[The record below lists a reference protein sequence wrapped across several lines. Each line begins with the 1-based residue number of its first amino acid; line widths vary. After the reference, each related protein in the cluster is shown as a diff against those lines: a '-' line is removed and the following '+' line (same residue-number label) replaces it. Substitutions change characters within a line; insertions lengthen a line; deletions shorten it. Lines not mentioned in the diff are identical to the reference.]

1 MHKRNRLFV
10 SIALFYGLL
19 GGLMAIVRLIDPSLI
34 SGNVP
39 RAHGHIML
47 LGFILMMIYGIA
59 LHVLPRF
66 GGFPL
71 YSEQM
76 ADWQLYCANTGL
88 PLMIAGWLG
97 WRDMLVL
104 AGGVFTYS
112 AIVLFGLNMI
122 LTVRAGGRG
131 KTLPIQ

>member
-1 MHKRNRLFV
+1 VHKRNRLFV
-10 SIALFYGLL
+10 SIALVYGLL
-19 GGLMAIVRLIDPSLI
+19 GGLIAIVR
-34 SGNVP
+34 
-39 RAHGHIML
+39 L
-47 LGFILMMIYGIA
+47 LGFILMTIYGIA

-76 ADWQLYCANTGL
+76 ADWQLYCANAGL

-97 WRDMLVL
+97 WRDMLVM
-104 AGGVFTYS
+104 AGGVLTYG

-122 LTVRAGGRG
+122 LTVRTKGRG
-131 KTLPIQ
+131 RTIPVQ

>member
-10 SIALFYGLL
+10 SIALVYGLL
-19 GGLMAIVRLIDPSLI
+19 GGLIAIVRLVDPGLI
-34 SGNVP
+34 PGNVP
-39 RAHGHIML
+39 RMHGHIML

-71 YSEQM
+71 YSERM
-76 ADWQLYCANTGL
+76 ADWQLYCANAGL

-97 WRDMLVL
+97 WRDMLVM
-104 AGGVFTYS
+104 AGGALTYG

-122 LTVRAGGRG
+122 LTVRAKG
-131 KTLPIQ
+131 KAISVQ

>member
-10 SIALFYGLL
+10 SIALMYGLL
-19 GGLMAIVRLIDPSLI
+19 GGAIAILRLIDPNLI
-34 SGNVP
+34 PGNVP
-39 RAHGHIML
+39 RLHGHVML

-71 YSEQM
+71 YSERM
-76 ADWQLYCANTGL
+76 ADWQLYAANSGL
-88 PLMIAGWLG
+88 PLMMGGWLRFSDGWVIAGGILSY
-97 WRDMLVL
+97 M
-104 AGGVFTYS
+104 

-122 LTVRAGGRG
+122 LTVRQRG
-131 KTLPIQ
+131 KA